1 MKKRYIVF
9 ITLGYEN
16 INMAICNTK
25 DVAIKCSQKINEY
38 ISSIDSISE
47 KISNEELN
55 NILDKYPEILESGSY
70 NRFLQ
75 NNKKYSKLDI
85 IKAMD
90 FYNNSFKNYSG
101 VYVEELKSFDSENQV
116 DYVNIFI

>member
-1 MKKRYIVF
+1 MKKKYIVY
-9 ITLGYEN
+9 ITLGN
-16 INMAICNTK
+16 TDINMAICDTK
-25 DVAIKCSQKINEY
+25 DIAIECSRKINEY
-38 ISSIDSISE
+38 ISNINNISE

-55 NILDKYPEILESGSY
+55 NILDEYPEILKTKSY

-90 FYNNSFKNYSG
+90 FYNFSFKDYSG
-101 VYVEELKSFDSENQV
+101 VYIEEIKSFDSEDQI

>member
-1 MKKRYIVF
+1 MKKKYIVY
-9 ITLGYEN
+9 ITLGNED
-16 INMAICNTK
+16 INMAICDTK
-25 DVAIKCSQKINEY
+25 DIAIECSRKINEY
-38 ISSIDSISE
+38 ISNINNISE

-55 NILDKYPEILESGSY
+55 NILDEYPEILKTKSY

-90 FYNNSFKNYSG
+90 FYNFNFKDYSG
-101 VYVEELKSFDSENQV
+101 VYIEEIKSFDSEDQV

>member
-1 MKKRYIVF
+1 MKKRYVVF

-25 DVAIKCSQKINEY
+25 DIAIKCSQKINEY

-90 FYNNSFKNYSG
+90 FYNNRFKNYSG

>member
-1 MKKRYIVF
+1 MKKKYIVY
-9 ITLGYEN
+9 ITLGNED
-16 INMAICNTK
+16 INMAICDTK
-25 DVAIKCSQKINEY
+25 DIAIECSRKINEY
-38 ISSIDSISE
+38 ISNINNISE

-55 NILDKYPEILESGSY
+55 NILDEYPEILKTKSY

-90 FYNNSFKNYSG
+90 FYNFSFKDYSG
-101 VYVEELKSFDSENQV
+101 VYIEEIKFFDSEDQV

>member
-9 ITLGYEN
+9 IKLGYEN

-25 DVAIKCSQKINEY
+25 DIAIRCSQKINEY
-38 ISSIDSISE
+38 ISSIDNISE

-55 NILDKYPEILESGSY
+55 NILDKYPEILKSGSY

-75 NNKKYSKLDI
+75 NNNKYSKLDI
-85 IKAMD
+85 IKAID

>member
-1 MKKRYIVF
+1 MKKKYVVF

-25 DVAIKCSQKINEY
+25 DIAIKCSQKINKY

>member
-1 MKKRYIVF
+1 MKKKYIVY
-9 ITLGYEN
+9 ITLGNED
-16 INMAICNTK
+16 INMAICDTK
-25 DVAIKCSQKINEY
+25 DIAIECSRKINEY
-38 ISSIDSISE
+38 ISNINNISE

-55 NILDKYPEILESGSY
+55 NILDEYPEILETKSY

-90 FYNNSFKNYSG
+90 FYNFNFKDYSG
-101 VYVEELKSFDSENQV
+101 VYIEEIKSFDSEDQL

>member
-1 MKKRYIVF
+1 MKKKYVVF

-25 DVAIKCSQKINEY
+25 DIAIKCSQKINEY

-75 NNKKYSKLDI
+75 NNNKYSKLDI

>member
-1 MKKRYIVF
+1 MKKKYIVF
-9 ITLGYEN
+9 IKLGYEN

-25 DVAIKCSQKINEY
+25 DIAIKCSQKINEY

-47 KISNEELN
+47 KISNKELN

-75 NNKKYSKLDI
+75 NNNKYSKLDI

>member
-9 ITLGYEN
+9 IKLGYEN

-25 DVAIKCSQKINEY
+25 DIAIKCSQKINEY

-47 KISNEELN
+47 KISNEELD

-75 NNKKYSKLDI
+75 NNNKYSKLDI

-90 FYNNSFKNYSG
+90 FYNNRFKNYSG

>member
-1 MKKRYIVF
+1 MKKKYVVF

-25 DVAIKCSQKINEY
+25 DIAIKCSQKINEY

-75 NNKKYSKLDI
+75 NNKKYSKIDI

>member
-1 MKKRYIVF
+1 MKKKYIVY
-9 ITLGYEN
+9 ITLEN
-16 INMAICNTK
+16 EDINMAICDTK
-25 DVAIKCSQKINEY
+25 DIAIECSRKINEY
-38 ISSIDSISE
+38 ISNINNISE

-55 NILDKYPEILESGSY
+55 NILDEYPEILETKSY

-75 NNKKYSKLDI
+75 KNKKYSKLDI

-90 FYNNSFKNYSG
+90 FYNFSFKDYSG
-101 VYVEELKSFDSENQV
+101 VYIEEVKSFDSEDQV

>member
-1 MKKRYIVF
+1 MKKIYIVF
-9 ITLGYEN
+9 IKLGYEN

-25 DVAIKCSQKINEY
+25 DIAIKCSQKINEY
-38 ISSIDSISE
+38 ISSIDNISE

>member
-9 ITLGYEN
+9 IKLGYEN

-25 DVAIKCSQKINEY
+25 DIAIKCSQKINEY

-55 NILDKYPEILESGSY
+55 NILDKYPEILELGSY

-75 NNKKYSKLDI
+75 NNNKYSKLDI

>member
-1 MKKRYIVF
+1 MKKKYVVF

-25 DVAIKCSQKINEY
+25 DIAIKCAQKINEY

>member
-25 DVAIKCSQKINEY
+25 DIAIKCSQKINEY

-55 NILDKYPEILESGSY
+55 NILNEYPEILESGSY

-90 FYNNSFKNYSG
+90 FYNNRFKNYSG

>member
-9 ITLGYEN
+9 IKLGYEN

-25 DVAIKCSQKINEY
+25 DIAIKCSQKINEY

-55 NILDKYPEILESGSY
+55 NILDKYPEILESSSY

>member
-9 ITLGYEN
+9 IKLGYEN

-25 DVAIKCSQKINEY
+25 DIAIKCSQKINEY

-55 NILDKYPEILESGSY
+55 NILDEYPEILETKSY

-90 FYNNSFKNYSG
+90 FYNFSFKDYSG
-101 VYVEELKSFDSENQV
+101 VYIEEIKSFDSEDQV

>member
-1 MKKRYIVF
+1 MKKKYIVY
-9 ITLGYEN
+9 ITVRNEY
-16 INMAICNTK
+16 INMAICDTK
-25 DVAIKCSQKINEY
+25 DIAIECSRKINEY

-55 NILDKYPEILESGSY
+55 NILDKYPEILESCSY

-75 NNKKYSKLDI
+75 NNNKYSKLDI

-90 FYNNSFKNYSG
+90 FYNNRFKNYSG
-101 VYVEELKSFDSENQV
+101 VYVEELRSFDSENQV

>member
-9 ITLGYEN
+9 IKLGYEN

-25 DVAIKCSQKINEY
+25 DIAIKCSQKINEY
-38 ISSIDSISE
+38 ISSIDNILE

-75 NNKKYSKLDI
+75 NNNKYSKLDI

>member
-1 MKKRYIVF
+1 MKKKYIVY
-9 ITLGYEN
+9 ITLGNED

-25 DVAIKCSQKINEY
+25 DIAIECSRKINEY
-38 ISSIDSISE
+38 ISNINNISE

-55 NILDKYPEILESGSY
+55 NILDEYPEILETKSY

-85 IKAMD
+85 IKAID
-90 FYNNSFKNYSG
+90 FYNFSFKDYSG
-101 VYVEELKSFDSENQV
+101 VYIEEIKSFDSEDQV

>member
-1 MKKRYIVF
+1 MKKKYIVY
-9 ITLGYEN
+9 ITLGNED
-16 INMAICNTK
+16 INMAICDTK
-25 DVAIKCSQKINEY
+25 DIAIECSRKINEY
-38 ISSIDSISE
+38 ISNINNISE

-55 NILDKYPEILESGSY
+55 DILDEYPEILKTKSY

-90 FYNNSFKNYSG
+90 FYNFNFKDYSG
-101 VYVEELKSFDSENQV
+101 VYIEEIKSFDSEDQV

>member
-9 ITLGYEN
+9 IKLGYEN

-25 DVAIKCSQKINEY
+25 DIAIKCSQKINEY

-75 NNKKYSKLDI
+75 KNNKYSKLDI

>member
-1 MKKRYIVF
+1 MKKKYIVY
-9 ITLGYEN
+9 ITLGNED
-16 INMAICNTK
+16 INMAICDTK
-25 DVAIKCSQKINEY
+25 DIAIECSRKINEY
-38 ISSIDSISE
+38 ISNINNISE

-55 NILDKYPEILESGSY
+55 NILDEYPEILKTKSY

-75 NNKKYSKLDI
+75 NNKEYSKLDI

-90 FYNNSFKNYSG
+90 FYNFSFKDYSG
-101 VYVEELKSFDSENQV
+101 VYIEEIKSFDSEDQV

>member
-9 ITLGYEN
+9 IKLGYEN

-25 DVAIKCSQKINEY
+25 DIAIKCSQKINEY

-55 NILDKYPEILESGSY
+55 NILDKYPEILESCSY

-75 NNKKYSKLDI
+75 NNNKYSKLDI

-101 VYVEELKSFDSENQV
+101 VYVEELRSFDSENQV

>member
-9 ITLGYEN
+9 IKLGYEN

-25 DVAIKCSQKINEY
+25 DIAIKCSQKINEY
-38 ISSIDSISE
+38 ILSIDSILE

-75 NNKKYSKLDI
+75 NNNKYSKLDI

-90 FYNNSFKNYSG
+90 LYNNSFKNYSG

>member
-1 MKKRYIVF
+1 MKKKYIVF
-9 ITLGYEN
+9 IKLGYEN

-25 DVAIKCSQKINEY
+25 DIAIKCSQKINEY

-47 KISNEELN
+47 KIWNEELN
-55 NILDKYPEILESGSY
+55 NILDKYPEILESY

-75 NNKKYSKLDI
+75 NNNKYSKLDI

-101 VYVEELKSFDSENQV
+101 VYVEELKSFDFEKQV

>member
-1 MKKRYIVF
+1 MKKKYIVY
-9 ITLGYEN
+9 ITLGNED
-16 INMAICNTK
+16 INMAICDTK
-25 DVAIKCSQKINEY
+25 DIAIECSRKINEY
-38 ISSIDSISE
+38 ISNINNISE

-55 NILDKYPEILESGSY
+55 NILDEYPEILETKSY

-75 NNKKYSKLDI
+75 KNKKYSKLDI

-90 FYNNSFKNYSG
+90 FYNFSFKDYSG
-101 VYVEELKSFDSENQV
+101 VYIEEIKSFDSEDQV

>member
-9 ITLGYEN
+9 IKLGYEN

-25 DVAIKCSQKINEY
+25 DIAIKCSQKINEY

-47 KISNEELN
+47 KISNEELK

-75 NNKKYSKLDI
+75 NNNKYSKLDI

>member
-1 MKKRYIVF
+1 MKKKYVVF

-25 DVAIKCSQKINEY
+25 DIAIKCSQKINEY

-55 NILDKYPEILESGSY
+55 NILDKYPEILESGLY

-101 VYVEELKSFDSENQV
+101 VYVEELKSFDSEN
-116 DYVNIFI
+116 

>member
-1 MKKRYIVF
+1 MKKKYIVY
-9 ITLGYEN
+9 ITLGN
-16 INMAICNTK
+16 TDINMAICDTK
-25 DVAIKCSQKINEY
+25 DIAIECSRKINEY
-38 ISSIDSISE
+38 ISNINNISE

-55 NILDKYPEILESGSY
+55 NILDEYPEILKTKSY

-85 IKAMD
+85 IKAID
-90 FYNNSFKNYSG
+90 FYNFSFKDYSG
-101 VYVEELKSFDSENQV
+101 VYIEEIKSFDSEDQV

>member
-1 MKKRYIVF
+1 MKKKYVVF

-25 DVAIKCSQKINEY
+25 DIAIKCSQKINEY

-101 VYVEELKSFDSENQV
+101 VYVEELKSFDSENKV

>member
-1 MKKRYIVF
+1 MKKKYVVF

-25 DVAIKCSQKINEY
+25 DIAIKCSQKINEY

-55 NILDKYPEILESGSY
+55 NILDKYSEILESGSY

>member
-1 MKKRYIVF
+1 MKKKYVVF

-25 DVAIKCSQKINEY
+25 DIAIKCSQKINEY

-101 VYVEELKSFDSENQV
+101 VYVEELKSFDSEKQV

>member
-1 MKKRYIVF
+1 MKKKYIVY
-9 ITLGYEN
+9 ITLGNED
-16 INMAICNTK
+16 INMAICDTK
-25 DVAIKCSQKINEY
+25 DIAIECSRKINEY
-38 ISSIDSISE
+38 ISNINNISE

-55 NILDKYPEILESGSY
+55 NILDKYPEILETKSY

-90 FYNNSFKNYSG
+90 FYNFSFKDYSG
-101 VYVEELKSFDSENQV
+101 VYIEEIKSFDSEDQV

>member
-9 ITLGYEN
+9 IKLGYEN

-25 DVAIKCSQKINEY
+25 DIAIKCSQKINEY

-55 NILDKYPEILESGSY
+55 NILDKYPEILESSSY

-75 NNKKYSKLDI
+75 NNNKYSKLDI

>member
-1 MKKRYIVF
+1 MKKKYVVF

-25 DVAIKCSQKINEY
+25 DIAIKCSQKINEY

-116 DYVNIFI
+116 DYVDIFI

>member
-1 MKKRYIVF
+1 MKKRYIIF
-9 ITLGYEN
+9 IKLGYEN

-25 DVAIKCSQKINEY
+25 DIAIKCSQKINEY

-47 KISNEELN
+47 KISNKELN
-55 NILDKYPEILESGSY
+55 NILDKYPEILESDSY

-75 NNKKYSKLDI
+75 NNNKYSKLDI

>member
-1 MKKRYIVF
+1 MKKKYVVF

-25 DVAIKCSQKINEY
+25 DIAIKCSQKINEY

-75 NNKKYSKLDI
+75 NNNKYSKLDI

-90 FYNNSFKNYSG
+90 LYNNSFKNYSG